1 MSVFAENTQFSSE
14 YSFKKK
20 IGAFIDDCS
29 VSEKMILDIYLLKT
43 AKGWRALKETLIICN
58 NM

>member
-14 YSFKKK
+14 YNNKKK

-29 VSEKMILDIYLLKT
+29 VSEKMI
-43 AKGWRALKETLIICN
+43 
-58 NM
+58 